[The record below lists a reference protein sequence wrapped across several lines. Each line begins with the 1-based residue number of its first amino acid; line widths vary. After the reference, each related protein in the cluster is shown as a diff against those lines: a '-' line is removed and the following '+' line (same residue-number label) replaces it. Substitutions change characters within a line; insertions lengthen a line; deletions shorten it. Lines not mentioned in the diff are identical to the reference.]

1 MLHKASAF
9 TSPRCNAR
17 THPPTSGLNQVH
29 GCLAREPSMTP
40 AQETALNPRSL
51 TILTLNSR
59 WLTAHLGH
67 TPAQDG
73 KKSDIPCLFAMN
85 HTSSHA
91 CASFPGACYSYL
103 AELSPEPTAAT
114 ATPPPSTELT
124 VRPEW
129 KLLKAITAI
138 DDFP

>member
-1 MLHKASAF
+1 MPGLIPQISV
-9 TSPRCNAR
+9 
-17 THPPTSGLNQVH
+17 LNQVH
-29 GCLAREPSMTP
+29 GCLAREPSVTP

-67 TPAQDG
+67 TPGQDG
-73 KKSDIPCLFAMN
+73 KSDIPCLFAMN
-85 HTSSHA
+85 HTSSQA
-91 CASFPGACYSYL
+91 CASF
-103 AELSPEPTAAT
+103 PEPTAAT

-124 VRPEW
+124 VQPEW
-129 KLLKAITAI
+129 KLLKVITAI